1 MKSFFTLIIF
11 FSICHFTYSQQQ
23 YEWHTYGIS
32 FSLADDFVETVNN
45 IDEFSAVGDGMELS
59 IVPFKNDEIDAT
71 DIASFTLE
79 IAASLDFERIDDIS
93 LIEFNNFEGAYAE
106 GVSDGVKVF
115 IMGLIDPDSDTN
127 FFIIISFLD
136 EDENAIEEAINI
148 CTSIERL

>member
-1 MKSFFTLIIF
+1 
-11 FSICHFTYSQQQ
+11 
-23 YEWHTYGIS
+23 
-32 FSLADDFVETVNN
+32 
-45 IDEFSAVGDGMELS
+45 
-59 IVPFKNDEIDAT
+59 
-71 DIASFTLE
+71 
-79 IAASLDFERIDDIS
+79 
-93 LIEFNNFEGAYAE
+93 IEFNNFEGAYAE